1 MRKILSESHQL
12 LNKKVLILGKNST
25 LSKFIYKKI
34 NKDKFIVLR
43 IDKTELN
50 FLKNNYKKNLKKIL
64 KKFKPDIII
73 NCIGKFSLNK
83 NSNMN
88 LFQINLLPT
97 WEIINFYMKN
107 KTNIKVRI
115 LIIGSSSYSS
125 PRKKYMLYASSK
137 SALNSLVNSAIE
149 YFDKSKIHLK
159 IINPKTFG
167 GKHLG
172 KFKKKVNEDVN
183 KVVKLVDKYISKS

>member
-43 IDKTELN
+43 IGKTELN

-64 KKFKPDIII
+64 KTFKPDIII

-107 KTNIKVRI
+107 KTNIKVTI
-115 LIIGSSSYSS
+115 LNKLKKQII
-125 PRKKYMLYASSK
+125 
-137 SALNSLVNSAIE
+137 
-149 YFDKSKIHLK
+149 
-159 IINPKTFG
+159 KT
-167 GKHLG
+167 
-172 KFKKKVNEDVN
+172 
-183 KVVKLVDKYISKS
+183 ISDAC

>member
-25 LSKFIYKKI
+25 LSKSIYKKI
-34 NKDKFIVLR
+34 NKDKFTVLR
-43 IDKTELN
+43 IGKTELN
-50 FLKNNYKKNLKKIL
+50 FLKSNYKRNLKKIL
-64 KKFKPDIII
+64 KTFKPDIII

-83 NSNMN
+83 NSNMD

-97 WEIINFYMKN
+97 WEIIKFYLKN
-107 KTNIKVRI
+107 KTNKKVRI

-137 SALNSLVNSAIE
+137 SALNSLVKSAIE
-149 YFDKSKIHLK
+149 YFDKSKIQLK
-159 IINPKTFG
+159 ILNPKTFG

-172 KFKKKVNEDVN
+172 TYKKKVNEDIN
-183 KVVKLVDKYISKS
+183 KVVKLVDKYISKI